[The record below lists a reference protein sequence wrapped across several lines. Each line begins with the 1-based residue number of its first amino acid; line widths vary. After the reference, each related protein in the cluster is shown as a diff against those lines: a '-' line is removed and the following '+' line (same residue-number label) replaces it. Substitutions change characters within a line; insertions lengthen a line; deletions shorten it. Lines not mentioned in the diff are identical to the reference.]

1 MLIHKAIR
9 SMKDFG
15 EVYLWLLRYYGF
27 DFIRVVVIR
36 KQPKTAKHRRGA
48 FKPPRTIKIYPLL
61 FNRVRE
67 KARENKIT
75 CAFKILLTNL
85 FHELRHFQ
93 QFLNSGLTPK
103 NFLKFY
109 AKNRNIFEEDAR
121 MYAKKKVKRELTQ
134 FDEELINPEI
144 VISSYL
150 CPKCKRIHYPLSKVW
165 LKHLPTLD
173 LIKQTISG
181 VLELC
186 EKYNIKKKT
195 DKELLI
201 EEALLNLKLLNG
213 DVNKAIK
220 ETEDY
225 ILSYFLTDDVT
236 LEDEEGEEINL

>member
-27 DFIRVVVIR
+27 DFI
-36 KQPKTAKHRRGA
+36 
-48 FKPPRTIKIYPLL
+48 
-61 FNRVRE
+61 
-67 KARENKIT
+67 
-75 CAFKILLTNL
+75 
-85 FHELRHFQ
+85 
-93 QFLNSGLTPK
+93 
-103 NFLKFY
+103 
-109 AKNRNIFEEDAR
+109 
-121 MYAKKKVKRELTQ
+121 
-134 FDEELINPEI
+134 
-144 VISSYL
+144 
-150 CPKCKRIHYPLSKVW
+150 IHYPLSKVW